1 MLGMSTIGRRV
12 LQLRLRSGSL
22 FKDQRYTTVKW
33 TPLCLQGTNN
43 NVQHYDRLMFKSM
56 LTSTAVTGD
65 RSEGNTRQKHKNHS
79 DHSTKKRITKL
90 KKGRA
95 TPDEPN
101 IFDGDGVCA
110 AYCVNNAVSFRHLTK
125 HLKSAKF
132 VARKGGIHVRYE
144 TETLKQ
150 LSHDVVHLILRRA
163 TATSTTTDQEKHK
176 VDDNG
181 EDVTANEHGDE
192 DGHIFLFRSGAFV
205 LWGVPLDIRRHM
217 FDLMLR
223 CQHIDGGTVGN
234 KERTKH
240 QHQHQYQQITTPT
253 TMHSNNNNNNINSSR
268 HEHATEHANQLDMK
282 HFEHEFKYSIVETQ
296 PLSTFRD
303 DEIVIAGSV
312 TTSESDYTANLLAC
326 SYGLAQ
332 SVRLLIYEE
341 VVDSLI
347 VRTQRLPNELAKHGH
362 VNLSHRDLKRLIGE
376 LLAAKYSLNLV
387 SDILDTPE
395 YFWSNPDLE
404 RLHVECITQVELQQR
419 SKILDAR
426 TEVIKDALAILNN
439 ELSAS
444 SSDRVERAILFLIGV
459 EVAIEV
465 VKAVQL

>member
-22 FKDQRYTTVKW
+22 FKDQQRTTVKW
-33 TPLCLQGTNN
+33 TPLYPQRTNHKI
-43 NVQHYDRLMFKSM
+43 QHYDRLMFKSM
-56 LTSTAVTGD
+56 LTSTAATGD
-65 RSEGNTRQKHKNHS
+65 KNEGNTRQKHKNHNGQS
-79 DHSTKKRITKL
+79 GKKRITKL
-90 KKGRA
+90 KKGRV

-125 HLKSAKF
+125 HVKSAKF

-163 TATSTTTDQEKHK
+163 TASSTTTDQQKHSS
-176 VDDNG
+176 DDKSDG
-181 EDVTANEHGDE
+181 LTANGHDDE

-223 CQHIDGGTVGN
+223 CQHIDDGTVGS

-240 QHQHQYQQITTPT
+240 HYQQMATPT
-253 TMHSNNNNNNINSSR
+253 TMHSNNNSNNTSTR
-268 HEHATEHANQLDMK
+268 HEHATGHNNQLDMK
-282 HFEHEFKYSIVETQ
+282 HFEHEFKYSILETQ
-296 PLSTFRD
+296 PFSTFRD
-303 DEIVIAGSV
+303 DEIVIAGSA

-404 RLHVECITQVELQQR
+404 RLHFECITQVELQQR

-465 VKAVQL
+465 VKAVQI